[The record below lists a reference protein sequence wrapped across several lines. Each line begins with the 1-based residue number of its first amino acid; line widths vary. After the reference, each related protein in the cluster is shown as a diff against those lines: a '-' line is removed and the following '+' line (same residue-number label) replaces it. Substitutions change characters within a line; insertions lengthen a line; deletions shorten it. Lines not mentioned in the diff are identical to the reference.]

1 MLRILIADGTPAAM
15 QAERETFG
23 IPPNASLFEAALR
36 AQQPDIQC
44 SSINVADGQDLP
56 DGVSLR
62 DFDGLMFSGSPL
74 HIYWVPEVTRQ
85 IDVARAAFTA
95 GLPVWASCWG
105 LQLATVAL
113 GGTVP
118 PQSPWSRTR
127 SRQSNYCHNTR
138 PLSPAPGYAASR
150 FRRAL
155 LSYRRA
161 RTAAAGSGGTG
172 SERALSNSGAG
183 GGTAVGK
190 HLIRDAISPRV
201 HAIGCSRVDRDAGR
215 SSRRGGVRSRLCR
228 VGHYGPRFPR
238 VALGAG
244 TPRSGL
250 ALWYRPRNP
259 GSCPPYGRNRQLVAG
274 SGQDF
279 QLMTLQNRGPRSAKS
294 VTRRR

>member
-36 AQQPDIQC
+36 SQQPDIQC

-74 HIYWVPEVTRQ
+74 HILRPGAGGDTPNRFCAGGVYGGP
-85 IDVARAAFTA
+85 ARMGKLLGPAARDRGT
-95 GLPVWASCWG
+95 WG
-105 LQLATVAL
+105 NR
-113 GGTVP
+113 P
-118 PQSPWSRTR
+118 PQPPWSRTR
-127 SRQSNYCHNTR
+127 SRQSDYCHDTR
-138 PLSPAPGYAASR
+138 PLSPAPGYAAFR

-161 RTAAAGSGGTG
+161 RTAAARCGGAG

-190 HLIRDAISPRV
+190 HLIRDAIPPRV
-201 HAIGCSRVDRDAGR
+201 YAIGCSRVDRDAVR
-215 SSRRGGVRSRLCR
+215 NSRRGGVRSRLCR
-228 VGHYGPRFPR
+228 AGHYGPRFPR
-238 VALGAG
+238 VTLGAG
-244 TPRSGL
+244 TPRPGL
-250 ALWYRPRNP
+250 ALWYRLRNP
-259 GSCPPYGRNRQLVAG
+259 GSCPPCGRNRQLVAG

-279 QLMTLQNRGPRSAKS
+279 QLMTLQNRGQASPNQ
-294 VTRRR
+294 